1 MGLLDFIFGKP
12 TKIENEFFGTML
24 FLEDK
29 KVTLKS
35 YFECRRQFIPSNKII
50 EIGIDGDVSGPTQ
63 KQIDFFKSIE
73 DNYSIIAKAISPLIE
88 DEFGNWK
95 EGFKINDFQKEFEPV
110 YLRLP
115 RCENKPIVWEIAFE
129 SNHDRNHTF
138 TLTMSDF
145 DAKEILIDG

>member
-1 MGLLDFIFGKP
+1 MGLLDFIFGKQ

-24 FLEDK
+24 FFENK
-29 KVTLKS
+29 KDSLKS
-35 YFECRRQFIPSNKII
+35 YFECRRHFSPSDKMI

-73 DNYSIIAKAISPLIE
+73 DNYSIIVKAISPLIE
-88 DEFGNWK
+88 NEFGNWK
-95 EGFKINDFQKEFEPV
+95 EGFKLDNFQKEFEPV

-129 SNHDRNHTF
+129 SDHDRDHTF
-138 TLTMSDF
+138 TITMSDF
-145 DAKEILIDG
+145 DAKEVLIDG